1 MGLKTQNTI
10 MNNQNS
16 WTERELGM
24 QIGACLNKAVDI
36 AIARLNVNNVEYDT
50 LQRKKFIEEWVDILF
65 DIGTQKK
72 QAVLEA
78 QLKSEEQDK
87 LGTPYDENYPQV
99 EVASNEVS

>member
-1 MGLKTQNTI
+1 

-16 WTERELGM
+16 WSERETGM

-36 AIARLNVNNVEYDT
+36 AIARSSQKEYDWFEEGVA
-50 LQRKKFIEEWVDILF
+50 KEFIEKWVDILF

-72 QAVLEA
+72 QAVLDA

-87 LGTPYDENYPQV
+87 LGTPYDETYPQV
-99 EVASNEVS
+99 EIASNEVSEPKK